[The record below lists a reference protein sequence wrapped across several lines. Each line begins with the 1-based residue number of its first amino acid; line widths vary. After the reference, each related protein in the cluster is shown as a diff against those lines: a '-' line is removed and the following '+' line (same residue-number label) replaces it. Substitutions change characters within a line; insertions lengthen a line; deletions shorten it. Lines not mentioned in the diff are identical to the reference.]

1 MLNNANENEN
11 SVEISEQIESE
22 ISILDLIALMI
33 RNWWIIALVGAVFG
47 IATYAYSKTTAIP
60 TYKSTGS
67 LYIDTQREQ
76 TTDELNAKAIFNARD
91 LMPTY
96 VEVLQSRTFASLVSD
111 SIDNKYSYSEI
122 KRMVSFTPT
131 EETNIVNVS
140 TVCVDQQDSYIIC
153 ENILNL
159 APDEILRVFES
170 GSVKIID
177 HPTEVPETLMANS
190 LRRGAIGFLIGAAL
204 AMFFIFL
211 MNMFDTRV
219 ESSEELVTRYNLP
232 ILGEAPNLASVTK

>member
-1 MLNNANENEN
+1 MNNINENEN
-11 SVEISEQIESE
+11 SVEFSEQIVSE

-33 RNWWIIALVGAVFG
+33 RNWWIIVIVGAIFG

-60 TYKSTGS
+60 TYRSTGS

-96 VEVLQSRTFASLVSD
+96 VEVLQSRTFASIVSD
-111 SIDNKYSYSEI
+111 AVDNKYSYSEI
-122 KRMVSFTPT
+122 KRMVTFTPT
-131 EETNIVNVS
+131 EDTNIVNVS
-140 TVCVDQQDSYIIC
+140 IVCMDQQDSFTIC
-153 ENILNL
+153 ESILNL

-177 HPTEVPETLMANS
+177 HPTAVPETLMANS
-190 LRRGAIGFLIGAAL
+190 LKRGAVGFLVGAAL

-211 MNMFDTRV
+211 LNMFDTRI
-219 ESSEELVTRYNLP
+219 ESSEELASRYNLP
-232 ILGEAPNLASVTK
+232 VLGEAPNLASLSK

>member
-140 TVCVDQQDSYIIC
+140 TVCVDQQDFDLSSIASEGAMPAIC
-153 ENILNL
+153 L
-159 APDEILRVFES
+159 
-170 GSVKIID
+170 
-177 HPTEVPETLMANS
+177 
-190 LRRGAIGFLIGAAL
+190 
-204 AMFFIFL
+204 FFKP
-211 MNMFDTRV
+211 R
-219 ESSEELVTRYNLP
+219 S
-232 ILGEAPNLASVTK
+232 

>member
-1 MLNNANENEN
+1 MNNINENEN
-11 SVEISEQIESE
+11 SVEFSEQIVSE

-33 RNWWIIALVGAVFG
+33 RNWWIIVMVGAIFG

-60 TYKSTGS
+60 TYRSTGS

-96 VEVLQSRTFASLVSD
+96 VEVLQSRTFASIVSD
-111 SIDNKYSYSEI
+111 AVDNKYSYAEI
-122 KRMVSFTPT
+122 KRMVTFTPT
-131 EETNIVNVS
+131 EDTNIVNVS
-140 TVCVDQQDSYIIC
+140 IVCMDQQDSFSIC

-177 HPTEVPETLMANS
+177 HPTAVPETLMANS
-190 LRRGAIGFLIGAAL
+190 LKRGAVGFLVGAAL

-211 MNMFDTRV
+211 LNMFDTRV
-219 ESSEELVTRYNLP
+219 ESSEELASRYNLP
-232 ILGEAPNLASVTK
+232 VLGEAPNLATLSK